1 MRGPRGRWPLAA
13 CAALSGLLATS
24 LPARAQAR
32 APGSVL
38 VVPFDGGR
46 DPRGAW
52 LGEAVAMLLADDL
65 NGMGGN
71 ALTRD
76 ERVRAFERLQVPERA
91 QLTHGTLI
99 KIGQLIGASTV
110 VGGRLDLSGDT
121 LAISVEAIRIDTGHI
136 NSSFTERGPLP
147 DLLAI
152 IERAARR
159 LAPGSAVATA
169 DLERQHPPL
178 AAYEDYV
185 KGLLAETPAIS
196 IGYLEKAIALAPGFD
211 RARLA
216 LSTVQGDAGDWGA
229 ARTSALDVPAS
240 SPLKRRAEFLAALAE
255 INLARYDEAFQ
266 RLRALADQS
275 PAPEIFTNLGV
286 VQLRRGATP
295 EGGRA
300 TYFFNKATELD
311 RASPD
316 AAFNLGYAYWREQDY
331 QAALYWLQE
340 AVRRDTGD
348 ADAHFVL
355 AATLDATGAGTEAAR
370 ERELARRLSADYE
383 GTAQDPPPTTVP
395 DDLDRMAEY
404 LRRPGAG
411 RAESL
416 LNATEQREQREMAA
430 FHLERG
436 RRFYDKEDDRSA
448 LAELR
453 RAIYLSPYQA
463 EAHLLVGR
471 IHLRAGRI
479 PEAIEALKISL
490 WSEET
495 ADAHVAL
502 GEAYLRQKDRA
513 QAEAEARR
521 ALQLVPGRADAE
533 ELLARAGAAPVTR
546 P

>member
-1 MRGPRGRWPLAA
+1 MTHSRLWLCAAVSLLAA
-13 CAALSGLLATS
+13 LFVPAGAA
-24 LPARAQAR
+24 AQAR
-32 APGSVL
+32 GGTTVL

-71 ALTRD
+71 AHTRD
-76 ERVRAFERLQVPERA
+76 ERVRAFERLQVPARA

-99 KIGQLIGASTV
+99 KVGQLIGASTV
-110 VGGRLDLSGDT
+110 VGGRIDLTGD
-121 LAISVEAIRIDTGHI
+121 AIAINVEAIRIDTGHI
-136 NSSFTERGPLP
+136 STSFHERGPLQ

-152 IERAARR
+152 LERCARR
-159 LAPGSAVATA
+159 LAPGSPVATA

-178 AAYEDYV
+178 AAYEDFV
-185 KGLLAETPAIS
+185 KGLLAETPATS

-216 LSTVQGDAGDWGA
+216 LSTVQGEAGDWSA
-229 ARTSALDVPAS
+229 ARTAALDVPAT
-240 SPLKRRAEFLAALAE
+240 SPLKRRAEFLAAFAE
-255 INLARYDEAFQ
+255 LNLARYDDAFR
-266 RLRALADQS
+266 RLEALADQS
-275 PAPEIFTNLGV
+275 PAPEIYTNLGV
-286 VQLRRGATP
+286 IQLRRAAAP
-295 EGGRA
+295 EDGRA
-300 TYFFNKATELD
+300 TYFFNKAMQLE
-311 RASPD
+311 ASAD
-316 AAFNLGYAYWREQDY
+316 AAFNLGYAYWRDEDY
-331 QAALYWLQE
+331 QAALYWLRE

-370 ERELARRLSADYE
+370 ERELARRLSGEYE
-383 GTAQDPPPTTVP
+383 GTPDRPAPTTVP
-395 DDLDRMAEY
+395 ADLERVAEY

-416 LNATEQREQREMAA
+416 LNATEQREQREMAS

-436 RRFYDKEDDRSA
+436 KRFFEKEDDRSA

-471 IHLRAGRI
+471 IQLRAGRI
-479 PEAIEALKISL
+479 DDAIEALKISL
-490 WSEET
+490 WSGET
-495 ADAHVAL
+495 AEAHVAL
-502 GEAYLRQKDRA
+502 GEAYLQSRDVPQA
-513 QAEAEARR
+513 QAEARR
-521 ALQLVPGRADAE
+521 ALELAPGRADAE
-533 ELLARAGAAPVTR
+533 QLLARATAASSTP
-546 P
+546 